1 MLIENTVVETGAERF
16 ETPGRAHRLDALS
29 AATTAIG
36 RSDIIGESPA
46 LREVLRLVGL
56 VAPSAATV
64 LITGET
70 GTGKELVVRAIH
82 ERSPR
87 QNRPFVAVN
96 CGAIPVTLIASEM
109 FGHERG
115 AFTGAS
121 QRRIGRFEQAGSGT
135 IFLDEITELPME
147 TQTAL
152 LRVLQ
157 EREFERVGGERPIR
171 TDVRIVAAT
180 NRNLEVEVADGR
192 FRADLFYRINV
203 VPIVMPPLRDR
214 KEDIPRLVDYFVDR
228 SARSNGKAV
237 RRLAERSLDLLMA
250 HSWPGN
256 VRELWNIIERAVVL
270 AQSGAAT
277 VDARWLEHREAGRN
291 AARRETECGVDANP
305 APASTFAA
313 RLSAGE
319 KQMIETAL
327 RETLGRVSG
336 RYGAAAK
343 LRLPPST
350 LESKIRA
357 LRIDKSRFMH
367 PRAGEG

>member
-1 MLIENTVVETGAERF
+1 MNIENAFVGSGTERF
-16 ETPGRAHRLDALS
+16 ETHAPTLHGVRS
-29 AATTAIG
+29 PATTAAHSAIV
-36 RSDIIGESPA
+36 GESPA

-70 GTGKELVVRAIH
+70 GTGKELVARAIH

-87 QNRPFVAVN
+87 QKSPFVAVS
-96 CGAIPVTLIASEM
+96 CAAIPATLIASEL

-135 IFLDEITELPME
+135 LFLDEIAELPME

-171 TDVRIVAAT
+171 TDARIVAAT
-180 NRNLEVEVADGR
+180 NRDLATEVAEGR
-192 FRADLFYRINV
+192 FRADLYYRINV

-237 RRLAERSLDLLMA
+237 RGLAGRSLDLLMT

-256 VRELWNIIERAVVL
+256 VRELQNIIERAVVL
-270 AQSGAAT
+270 ARSVAAT
-277 VDARWLEHREAGRN
+277 VDPRWLARHHEACPYVGRVDGSG
-291 AARRETECGVDANP
+291 GVPHAP
-305 APASTFAA
+305 APNFAA
-313 RLSAGE
+313 RLNARE
-319 KQMIETAL
+319 KDMIETAL

-336 RYGAAAK
+336 RYGAAA
-343 LRLPPST
+343 RLSIPPST

-357 LRIDKSRFMH
+357 LGIDKSRYMR
-367 PRAGEG
+367 PWREEGVK

>member
-1 MLIENTVVETGAERF
+1 MNIESAVLGTQTETF
-16 ETPGRAHRLDALS
+16 DTPGSAHRLEARS
-29 AATTAIG
+29 AGTTAIG
-36 RSDIIGESPA
+36 RGEIIGESPA
-46 LREVLRLVGL
+46 LREVLRLVEL
-56 VAPSAATV
+56 VAPSAVTV

-70 GTGKELVVRAIH
+70 GTGKELVARAIH

-87 QNRPFVAVN
+87 QKRPFVTVN
-96 CGAIPVTLIASEM
+96 CAAIPVTLIASEM

-135 IFLDEITELPME
+135 LFLDEITETPME
-147 TQTAL
+147 TQTTL

-171 TDVRIVAAT
+171 TDARIVATT
-180 NRNLEVEVADGR
+180 NRDLEFEVAEGR

-214 KEDIPRLVDYFVDR
+214 KEDISRLVDHFVDR

-237 RRLAERSLDLLMA
+237 RRLDTSSLDLLMA

-256 VRELWNIIERAVVL
+256 VRELQNIVERAVVL
-270 AQSGAAT
+270 TRSVEAT
-277 VDARWLEHREAGRN
+277 VDPRWLARHD
-291 AARRETECGVDANP
+291 AARDDDAADAPPTP
-305 APASTFAA
+305 APTFGS
-313 RLSAGE
+313 RLSARE
-319 KQMIETAL
+319 RLMIETAL
-327 RETLGRVSG
+327 RDTLGRVSG
-336 RYGAAAK
+336 RNGAATR

-357 LRIDKSRFMH
+357 LGIDKSRFMH
-367 PRAGEG
+367 PRVREG